1 MGGSFSRAQA
11 MTAKNN
17 ASTAILRSALTNYIN
32 ATNNMNANKIRAA
45 LNNKKNGINGTY
57 KNRIANAVANAVIA
71 AKGAN
76 VAVAT
81 ANVGAAKESE
91 AAGPV
96 NNAANKLKNLN
107 ALMNSIK
114 SEEPNRKIVLY
125 QNRRRNLNA
134 NRALNAGRNGGPK
147 YSNFFKSVPAAN
159 GKNITFGGTVRE
171 TGNNTGNNATKNINR
186 NYINTLLARNNLNT
200 NNKKINAMLNYN
212 PKLKFS
218 NLIKNNNT
226 DETKALLKAA
236 NNKAKTRVVNNT
248 NSLNQGNL
256 SGIFNDNKA
265 ASNKKAANTERNKKI
280 SEILGELNA
289 AGNNLNKL
297 RNIKKRLTN
306 AGFKRNLVSSS
317 NLKKYNSLNSRVIV
331 ANALKKAN
339 ALNNNSSNANVSNVM
354 KTLLAAQSRA
364 NNNTKRQ
371 IANKIQNVSSRR
383 RLLSHPI

>member
-1 MGGSFSRAQA
+1 
-11 MTAKNN
+11 
-17 ASTAILRSALTNYIN
+17 
-32 ATNNMNANKIRAA
+32 MNANKIRAA

-159 GKNITFGGTVRE
+159 GKNITFGGTVR
-171 TGNNTGNNATKNINR
+171 NSNQNTGINLTAEEGKRNVNAVKATR

-226 DETKALLKAA
+226 DEIKALLKAA

>member
-1 MGGSFSRAQA
+1 

-17 ASTAILRSALTNYIN
+17 ASTATLRSALTNYLN
-32 ATNNMNANKIRAA
+32 ATKNMNANKIRAA

-114 SEEPNRKIVLY
+114 NEAPNRKIVLY

-147 YSNFFKSVPAAN
+147 YSNFFNSVPAAN

-186 NYINTLLARNNLNT
+186 KYINALLARNNLNT
-200 NNKKINAMLNYN
+200 NNKKINAMLAYN
-212 PKLKFS
+212 PKVKFYNLKKS
-218 NLIKNNNT
+218 TNNAQV
-226 DETKALLKAA
+226 EALLKAA
-236 NNKAKTRVVNNT
+236 NNAANAKYGKNRNVNSENA
-248 NSLNQGNL
+248 LNQGNL
-256 SGIFNDNKA
+256 SGLFNENKA
-265 ASNKKAANTERNKKI
+265 TTERNQKI
-280 SEILGELNA
+280 ATILGELNT
-289 AGNNLNKL
+289 AGNNVEKL
-297 RNIKKRLTN
+297 RNIKKRLN
-306 AGFKRNLVSSS
+306 IAGLKRNLLSSS
-317 NLKKYNSLNSRVIV
+317 NLTKYNSLNSRLIV

-339 ALNNNSSNANVSNVM
+339 ALNNKSTNKNVSNVM
-354 KTLLAAQSRA
+354 KTLIEAQSRA
-364 NNNTKRQ
+364 NNNTKKL
-371 IANKIQNVSSRR
+371 IANKIRNVSNRR
-383 RLLSHPI
+383 QLLSHPIKN